1 MPLILPAVTES
12 SPAGTERPGPGAES
26 YWVITGAATETA
38 PPRRMAMPSPV
49 VHFEIR
55 STDPD
60 ASRKFYGQ
68 LFGWTFGDGGL
79 PGYSYVETGTEGA
92 IPGGIGPV
100 QDGAPLVT
108 FLVGVADVAGTLE
121 AAVAAGGRV
130 VQPATQVPG
139 VTFGL
144 LGDPPGQGGGGGWP
158 PGL

>member
-1 MPLILPAVTES
+1 
-12 SPAGTERPGPGAES
+12 
-26 YWVITGAATETA
+26 
-38 PPRRMAMPSPV
+38 MASPV

-55 STDPD
+55 SPDPD
-60 ASRKFYGQ
+60 ASRTFYGQ
-68 LFGWTFGDGGL
+68 LFGWTFPDGGI

-92 IPGGIGPV
+92 IPGGIGPL

-108 FLVGVADVAGTLE
+108 FFVGVADVAGTLE

-144 LGDPPGQGGGGGWP
+144 LADPQGQVVGVACPAG
-158 PGL
+158 